1 MYVRI
6 EDLDRY
12 MRGKTGTGLP
22 LLFGADPTP
31 LRLAPGCSAPA
42 TVEPCPH
49 DRGRTALA
57 QAWRSR
63 AREWRVGSRSIATGT
78 RSGETSGQRRR

>member
-31 LRLAPGCSAPA
+31 LRL
-42 TVEPCPH
+42 
-49 DRGRTALA
+49 
-57 QAWRSR
+57 
-63 AREWRVGSRSIATGT
+63 
-78 RSGETSGQRRR
+78 